1 MIPTGAWPEGTRPMS
16 DLLIHS
22 MSEFSSLIVEGLEL
36 AQVRNIVEIGAE
48 FGGMSSVLADHC
60 GKAGGHFTTIDP
72 APKQEFIDWVAQHPH
87 VTHLAAPSLEVME
100 DLEQVDAWVID
111 GDHNY
116 YTVINELRRADRASR
131 RDGKPL
137 LAFLHDIGW
146 PCARRDFYYA
156 PERIPAEHR
165 QMFSHDVGVT
175 LGYAG
180 ALPGRGFRGHGSFA
194 WALQAGGPGNG
205 VLTAVE
211 DFIAEAE
218 QDGTRMMCFANV
230 PAVFGLGVLFDAS
243 APWADP
249 LAQLVGPYHDNELIR
264 KLEINRL
271 RNYLAVIDMQDQ
283 RRG

>member
-1 MIPTGAWPEGTRPMS
+1 MS

-22 MSEFSSLIVEGLEL
+22 MSEFSSLILEALEL
-36 AQVRNIVEIGAE
+36 AGAKNIVEIGAE
-48 FGGMSSVLADHC
+48 FGGMSSHLAEHC
-60 GKAGGHFTTIDP
+60 SKAGGQFTTIDP
-72 APKQEFIDWVAQHPH
+72 APKPEFIAWAAGQPH
-87 VTHLAAPSLEVME
+87 VTHLPAASLDVMG

-111 GDHNY
+111 GDHNH
-116 YTVINELRRADRASR
+116 YTVLNELRLADRASR
-131 RDGKPL
+131 RDGRPL

-156 PERIPAEHR
+156 PDRIPPEHR
-165 QMFSHDVGVT
+165 QLFSFDVGVT

-180 ALPGRGFRGHGSFA
+180 ALPGRGFRGMGAFA
-194 WALQAGGPGNG
+194 WALEAGGPRNG

-211 DFIAEAE
+211 DFITEAE
-218 QDGTRMMCFANV
+218 QDGTRQMCFANI

-243 APWADP
+243 ALWADP
-249 LAQLVGPYHDNELIR
+249 LARLVEPYHDNELLH

-271 RNYLAVIDMQDQ
+271 RNYLKVIDMQDE